1 MFSNSTRHT
10 CFIRP
15 LLAFCDVQLAQGVE
29 LGGRSMGSCL
39 LEMSNGCPFTRTKVV
54 VGDDLSSGGVAII
67 PSSCNTKY

>member
-29 LGGRSMGSCL
+29 LGGRSIVSWL

-54 VGDDLSSGGVAII
+54 VGDDLSSDGGTIM
-67 PSSCNTKY
+67 SSCNTKY